1 MKENQ
6 MKNKI
11 SLKIMA
17 IVAFTGETFAKS
29 TSMEQVSSFLTP
41 ITTTEKLN
49 SFILTPLELLE
60 PVYFEPTN
68 FIDFSIALN
77 LFWF

>member
-1 MKENQ
+1 

-41 ITTTEKLN
+41 IKKLN